1 MTGPVNINPRSQ
13 VRGLDD
19 VLTAGGEG
27 WEALEKLMQPAVM
40 PDQSRPDNRVLR
52 FAGAISRTED
62 GRLFLDWLFLLTL
75 DSPYPRVGGDFQEAA
90 LAAAK
95 HEARA
100 NIGELLRKAVVEGRE
115 LLNQNGA
122 EK

>member
-1 MTGPVNINPRSQ
+1 MSGPVNINPRAQ
-13 VRGLDD
+13 VRELDD

-27 WEALEKLMQPAVM
+27 WSALEALMKPAMM
-40 PDQSRPDNRVLR
+40 PDSSRPDNRVLR

-75 DSPYPRVGGDFQEAA
+75 DAPYPRVGSDFQEAA

-100 NIGELLRKAVVEGRE
+100 AIGEVLRKAVVEGRN

-122 EK
+122 NT